1 MTKRP
6 VIVVAPN
13 AFKETF
19 SPLEAARLIAR
30 GLRRALD
37 ARLLLLPLADGGDG
51 TLESLRAAI
60 GGRLVTVRVTG
71 PLGAPVRASYLRA
84 GKTAVIEMAKAS
96 GLKLVPPRQRNPL
109 LATTRGT
116 GELIAHAYDRGARRV
131 LLGVGGSATVDGGA
145 GALEVLTPDM
155 TRCITILCDVENPL
169 LGSRGAARVFGP
181 QKGATP
187 AQVKILEKRLRDWAR
202 ILMKRTGIDVRRMK
216 GAGAAGGLPAGLVA
230 YGAKL
235 VSGAEYILR
244 EAGFPQPCDFVVTGE
259 GCIDR
264 TSMGGKAVGTV
275 LRLTPAPVVLV
286 CGRCEL
292 RRTAFETGGRS
303 AEALVGAAQRAGRW
317 IKARLSSGR

>member
-37 ARLLLLPLADGGDG
+37 ARLLLLPVADGGDG
-51 TLESLRAAI
+51 TLESLRASL

-96 GLKLVPPRQRNPL
+96 GLKLVPPGQRNPL
-109 LATTRGT
+109 LSTTRGT
-116 GELIAHAYDRGARRV
+116 GELIAHAYDRGARRI

-155 TRCITILCDVENPL
+155 ARCITILCDVENPL

-187 AQVKILEKRLRDWAR
+187 SQVKILEKRLADWAR
-202 ILMKRTGIDVRRMK
+202 ILKKRTGMDVRRMK
-216 GAGAAGGLPAGLVA
+216 GAGAAGGLPAGQVA
-230 YGAKL
+230 YGATL

-275 LRLTPAPVVLV
+275 LRLSPAPVVLV

-292 RRTAFETGGRS
+292 RRTAFETGDRS
-303 AEALVGAAQRAGRW
+303 SGALVRAAQRAGRW
-317 IKARLSSGR
+317 IKARLAAGR